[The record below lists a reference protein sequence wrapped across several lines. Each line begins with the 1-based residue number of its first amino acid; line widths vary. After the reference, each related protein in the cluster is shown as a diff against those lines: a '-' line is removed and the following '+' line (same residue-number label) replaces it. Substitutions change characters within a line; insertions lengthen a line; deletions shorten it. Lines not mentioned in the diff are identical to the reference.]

1 MTKRSA
7 FGVVIGV
14 VGVVEHP
21 YSPVIKGKK
30 DIG

>member
-1 MTKRSA
+1 MTERDA

-21 YSPVIKGKK
+21 YSPVFNGKV
-30 DIG
+30 GVG